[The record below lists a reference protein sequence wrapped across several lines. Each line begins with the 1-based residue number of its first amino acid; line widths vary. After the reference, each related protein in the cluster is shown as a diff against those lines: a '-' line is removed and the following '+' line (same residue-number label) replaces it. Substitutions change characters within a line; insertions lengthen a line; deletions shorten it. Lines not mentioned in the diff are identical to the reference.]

1 MSGLAF
7 VVSSP
12 AVVMRGLAFVVSSS
26 AFVVSGLAPRWV
38 AKPPHY

>member
-1 MSGLAF
+1 MSSPAVVVSWLAF
-7 VVSSP
+7 VVSSS
-12 AVVMRGLAFVVSSS
+12 AFVVSSS